1 MKNSNL
7 FQALTCGLM
16 LGATLLSTHAM
27 ATAYDLGESGDYH
40 EIITLPY
47 EQVITVYEFNTSNTI
62 GFAGEFSDTFTFI
75 APEGYTWSL
84 YALAEDLDGMIETFT
99 EISYQEYTG
108 LTIDY
113 SAELGV
119 SPYDYPLP
127 GTEEIIIASGEHAI
141 SVSGIATMDNAQYDM
156 NITLA
161 AVSPV
166 PEPSSIALMLG
177 GLGLVGFMAA
187 RRRKLT

>member
-27 ATAYDLGESGDYH
+27 ATAYDLGETGVYREVPISPVGYDFY
-40 EIITLPY
+40 TSS
-47 EQVITVYEFNTSNTI
+47 TVDLE
-62 GFAGEFSDTFTFI
+62 GEFSDTFTFI
-75 APEGYTWSL
+75 APEGHTWNLS
-84 YALAEDLDGMIETFT
+84 ATAKNWDGMLETFT
-99 EISYQEYTG
+99 EISFQNSIGYSD
-108 LTIDY
+108 LY

-119 SPYDYPLP
+119 SPYGYPLL
-127 GTEEIIIASGEHAI
+127 GTEEIIIAPGEHTI
-141 SVSGIATMDNAQYDM
+141 SVSGIAAMDGAQYGM
-156 NITLA
+156 NIFLTS
-161 AVSPV
+161 VSPV